1 MGTHHTQTD
10 SNDRQPPLV
19 EVAGPAGI
27 PIGKRLWL
35 VDGDGQ
41 RAVFLGAVAIH
52 VFDADDRDA
61 ERVCIAMLSK
71 AGLAFD
77 VEIGAAFGV
86 HRNTV
91 ARLARQLAVQGLAG
105 VVAAKRGPKGPHKVT
120 GEVEAVIDGGLAA
133 GLGPAEVTRAIV
145 EATGVSLSRE
155 HVRQLM
161 AARRPEPAGQLTL
174 DGNENEA
181 GEADQDCVAGDNDDN
196 DGEGQDEDGQGVIGV
211 VDDEADSDE
220 GDETEGDEGDSAVP
234 GEGARVG
241 FDPPAVLP
249 RDVVG
254 EDIGLSLYYP
264 ALAALGLVEVAQH
277 NFALPRSER
286 FGVRAVTLTLLFLTL
301 SGKPTL
307 EAAKHLRRAAFGA
320 VVGTGRAPAVKTL
333 RRKLAEMAG
342 QARAGEFGTAL
353 ARRWVEHGI
362 IDTAYLYVDG
372 HMQAYTGKRRLE
384 KVWSTKRRMPLP
396 GIHTYHVG
404 DATGRPL
411 LFVTEQLSTNLAKA
425 MPRIVAAIREAIG
438 EDRPFTIIFD
448 RGGFDSSL
456 FTWLD
461 GQGIGFITYQRGS
474 PDLPKAAFTRRE
486 TRFEGRR
493 LRMQIAEDEVKIN
506 GRGPWRRVVVRTPD
520 GHQTPILT
528 NLEAGKVGPA
538 RLACLVFARWRQE
551 NVFKYMG
558 EHHGLDQLVSYTS
571 GPADPDTRVVNP
583 QRKQLDR
590 AIATKRRQLAKLKTE
605 LGDVLLDEPRDGS
618 RTGHGLKIAQKGAVK
633 QLRDLEH
640 DIAGLIAERKPLP
653 THVTVAE
660 LDQPREII
668 KLEHKH
674 IVDRIKIC
682 AYNAEQWLLDRLV
695 HHYPNRHNVR
705 DLLRAL
711 TRLPGRIDTTDAG
724 VDITLDAPDTPA
736 HRRALAGLIDEL
748 NTHHVVYP
756 GTSLPVTY
764 HLAVHHSETAA

>member
-1 MGTHHTQTD
+1 MGTHQAQSAD
-10 SNDRQPPLV
+10 NDRQLPLV
-19 EVAGPAGI
+19 EGVGPAGI

-61 ERVCIAMLSK
+61 QRVCIAMLSK

-77 VEIGAAFGV
+77 VEIGDAFGV

-91 ARLARQLAVQGLAG
+91 ARLARQLAERGVAG

-133 GLGPAEVTRAIV
+133 GLGPAAVMRAIV
-145 EATGVSLSRE
+145 QATGVRLSRE

-161 AARRPEPAGQLTL
+161 VARRPQPADQLAL
-174 DGNENEA
+174 DGEEPDDA
-181 GEADQDCVAGDNDDN
+181 GEHDDANDDGGQGEHEGE
-196 DGEGQDEDGQGVIGV
+196 DGRGVGAAVDETDSDDDEDDAYDEGEGV
-211 VDDEADSDE
+211 VS
-220 GDETEGDEGDSAVP
+220 
-234 GEGARVG
+234 GEGVGVG

-249 RDVVG
+249 RAVVG
-254 EDIGLSLYYP
+254 EDIGLTLFYP
-264 ALAALGLVEVAQH
+264 ALAALGLIEVAQQ

-301 SGKPTL
+301 SGKPTV

-320 VVGTGRAPAVKTL
+320 VVGCGRAPAVKTL
-333 RRKLAEMAG
+333 RRKLAEMATQG
-342 QARAGEFGTAL
+342 RAGEFGTAL
-353 ARRWVEHGI
+353 ARRWVESGI

-372 HMQAYTGKRRLE
+372 HMQAYSGKRRLE
-384 KVWSTKRRMPLP
+384 KVWSTKRRLPLP

-404 DATGRPL
+404 DITGRPL
-411 LFVTEQLSTNLAKA
+411 LFVTEELSTNLAKA
-425 MPRIVAAIREAIG
+425 MPDIVATIRDAIG
-438 EDRPFTIIFD
+438 ERDFTIIFD
-448 RGGFDSSL
+448 RGGFDSKL

-461 GQGIGFITYQRGS
+461 EQGIGFITYQRGN
-474 PDLPKAAFTRRE
+474 PDLPTVAFARRE
-486 TRFEGRR
+486 TRFEGQRI
-493 LRMQIAEDEVKIN
+493 RMHIAQDQMKVG

-520 GHQTPILT
+520 AHQTPILT
-528 NLEAGKVGPA
+528 NLPSGKVGPA

-551 NVFKYMG
+551 NLFKYMG
-558 EHHGLDQLVSYTS
+558 EHHGLDQLVSYAS
-571 GPADPDTRVVNP
+571 GPADPDTLVVNP
-583 QRKQLDR
+583 QRTRLDR
-590 AIATKRRQLAKLKTE
+590 DIATKRRELAKLKAE
-605 LGDVLLDEPRDGS
+605 LGDVLLDEPRDRS

-633 QLRDLEH
+633 QLRDLE
-640 DIAGLIAERKPLP
+640 DGIAALIVERKPMP
-653 THVTVAE
+653 KHVTVAE
-660 LDQPREII
+660 LDQPRQIM

-682 AYNAEQWLLDRLV
+682 AYNAETWLADRLV
-695 HHYPNRHNVR
+695 EHYPNRHDVR

-711 TRLPGRIDTTDAG
+711 TRLPGRIDTTDTG
-724 VDITLDAPDTPA
+724 IVVTLDPPDTPA

-748 NTHHVVYP
+748 NTHEVVYP
-756 GTSLPVTY
+756 GTNLPVTY